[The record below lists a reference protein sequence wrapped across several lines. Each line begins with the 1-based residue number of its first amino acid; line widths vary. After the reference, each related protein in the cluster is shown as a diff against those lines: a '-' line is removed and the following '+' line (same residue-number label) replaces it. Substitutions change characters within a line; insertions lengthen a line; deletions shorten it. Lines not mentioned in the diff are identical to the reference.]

1 MDHVKEETSVMIER
15 IIGHGTWYD
24 KVAVEIVERERKLRR
39 SLDLIRTES
48 GLGASGFPHIGS
60 FADCA
65 RAYAVALALKEGG
78 FKAEYIAF
86 ADDMDGLRKVPAGL
100 PKSLRKYLGYPVTS
114 IPDPYG
120 CHESYGEH
128 MSSLLL
134 EALDACGIEYTFM
147 SGREAYKKGLF
158 NEEIKTLLM
167 NAKKIGEI
175 VREEVGQEK
184 FVEVLPYFPV
194 CSNCGRIYTTKAYEF
209 LPREEKILYHCKG
222 MEVKGRWL
230 EGCGHKGEADYRK
243 GEGKLGWKVEFAARW
258 KALDI
263 RFEAYGKDIAD
274 SVRVNDRIC
283 EEVLN
288 WPPPSH
294 VQYEMFLDKSGKK
307 ISKSAGNVFTPQV
320 WLRYGSPQSLL
331 LLTLKRFVGT
341 RALSV
346 TDIPQYMN
354 ELDELEDTCFGRKP
368 VPDKKEL
375 AKLTGLYMYCRFFK
389 QPPKPSIHVP
399 YNLLTY
405 LAKVAPKGS
414 ETEFIIEKLRDYG
427 YVKDEVSDD
436 LKKRIGYALNWTRDF
451 MEIKEKAVELSNE
464 EVTAIKE
471 LIQTLQTEAD
481 EDQIQGAIFN
491 IARKHAIQP
500 AKFFKILY
508 TILLGVPEGP
518 RLGPY
523 IVAMEREN
531 VIDALKRAIKKH

>member
-1 MDHVKEETSVMIER
+1 MIER

-24 KVAVEIVERERKLRR
+24 KVAVEIVERERKLGR

-65 RAYAVALALKEGG
+65 RAYAVALALKERG

-86 ADDMDGLRKVPAGL
+86 ADDLDGLRKVPAGL
-100 PKSLRKYLGYPVTS
+100 PKSLKKYLGYPVTS
-114 IPDPYG
+114 IPDPYT
-120 CHESYGEH
+120 CHKSYGEH
-128 MSSLLL
+128 MTSLLL
-134 EALDACGIEYTFM
+134 EALDASGIEYTFM
-147 SGREAYKKGLF
+147 SGRKAYEKGLF
-158 NEEIKTLLM
+158 NKEIKTLLM
-167 NAKKIGEI
+167 NSKKIGEI
-175 VREEVGQEK
+175 VNEMVGQEK

-194 CSNCGRIYTTKAYEF
+194 CSNCGRIYTTKAHEF
-209 LPREEKILYHCKG
+209 LPREEKVLYHCEG
-222 MEVKGRWL
+222 MEVKGKWL
-230 EGCGHKGEADYRK
+230 EGCGHKGEANYRK
-243 GEGKLGWKVEFAARW
+243 GEGKLSWKVEFAARW

-283 EEVLN
+283 EKVLD

-354 ELDELEDTCFGRKP
+354 ELDELEDIYLGKKT
-368 VPDKKEL
+368 VPDEKER
-375 AKLTGLYMYCRFFK
+375 AKLTGLYMYCRFFE
-389 QPPKPSIHVP
+389 QPPKPSLHVP

-414 ETEFIIEKLRDYG
+414 ETEFIVGKLRDYG
-427 YVKDEVSDD
+427 CVKDEVPDD
-436 LKKRIGYALNWTRDF
+436 LKKRIEYALNWTRDF
-451 MEIKEKAVELSNE
+451 MEIKERAVELSSQ
-464 EVTAIKE
+464 EVSAMEE
-471 LIQTLQTEAD
+471 LIQTLQAETD

-491 IARKHAIQP
+491 IARKHGIQP
-500 AKFFKILY
+500 TKFFKTLY
-508 TILLGVPEGP
+508 TVLLGVPEGP

-523 IVAMEREN
+523 IVAMGREN
-531 VIDALKRAIKKH
+531 VIDALKRAIRKR